1 MAVAVTKLNT
11 PLYVR
16 KGNALL
22 NIQPETSGEQV
33 KLAARNGVTA
43 ATAQAELEA
52 VHARMDGLLSNA
64 DAMRFKGVVN
74 ADADLPAADYE
85 AGWTYKV
92 GAAGVYKG
100 RDCEEGDL
108 IIVNASR
115 ADSGSVDGDFDVVQ
129 ANIKGAV
136 TGPDAAADG
145 NLAAFDQ
152 ATGKVIRDSGLSAAE
167 LGKVWVKT
175 AASLPDTLPEDLKEG
190 GLLVVDAGVV
200 A

>member
-1 MAVAVTKLNT
+1 MAGRAQRVDAV
-11 PLYVR
+11 
-16 KGNALL
+16 LL
-22 NIQPETSGEQV
+22 Q
-33 KLAARNGVTA
+33 
-43 ATAQAELEA
+43 
-52 VHARMDGLLSNA
+52 
-64 DAMRFKGVVN
+64 
-74 ADADLPAADYE
+74 
-85 AGWTYKV
+85 
-92 GAAGVYKG
+92 
-100 RDCEEGDL
+100 
-108 IIVNASR
+108 
-115 ADSGSVDGDFDVVQ
+115 
-129 ANIKGAV
+129 IKGAV